1 MKMKLACG
9 LVILSMSAIFYPA
22 VAQAAEEDLVKQT
35 LRITKHTKDVNQTCP
50 KDTQKYFVVKAFIRK
65 GSPGHFAGRSTARI
79 MLRGGVLMKATGDIV
94 SPNEREVDF
103 FFYPRNRGAKVKLSS
118 PKNRLTVVTS
128 SKNVKVVVRALDSDC
143 LEQTR

>member
-9 LVILSMSAIFYPA
+9 LTILSLFAIFYPTA
-22 VAQAAEEDLVKQT
+22 VQAAEEDFVKQT

-65 GSPGHFAGRSTARI
+65 GSPGHFGSNARATI
-79 MLRGGVLMKATGDIV
+79 LLTTGVRLKSTGDV
-94 SPNEREVDF
+94 VGPKFREADF

-118 PKNRLTVVTS
+118 PKNRLTVATS
-128 SKNVKVVVRALDSDC
+128 SKDSKVVVRALDSDC
-143 LEQTR
+143 LEKGR